1 MGLGELLTRF
11 AVGGLF
17 VCGFAILSDVLKP
30 KSFAGLFG
38 AAPSVALATLLL
50 TVSKEGGS
58 YAAIEA
64 QWMIGGAVAF
74 CLYAWFVMLFLIKGI
89 CSAKTG
95 SILLLLLWIGIAIG
109 FRLFLHGS
117 T

>member
-1 MGLGELLTRF
+1 MGPGVLVIRF
-11 AVGGLF
+11 LVGGLF
-17 VCGFAILSDVLKP
+17 VSAFAILSDIVTP

-50 TVSKEGGS
+50 TVSKEGGG

-64 QWMIGGAVAF
+64 QWMIAGAVAF
-74 CLYAWFVMLFLIKGI
+74 CVYAWLVMFFLIKGI

-95 SILLLLLWIGIAIG
+95 SILLLLLWIGVALG
-109 FRLFLHGS
+109 FRMVFLA
-117 T
+117 